1 MTGIRR
7 WYIYLVSLVSLQ
19 ALTWAIISLLQNLLV
34 YGRRSDTG
42 LATDSLS
49 WQIAIIVVTLP
60 VFLVHWL
67 WAQRLARNEA
77 EEQASSVRSLYVYG
91 VLSSFLVPILVS
103 GYQLLQ
109 LLFRYLLKVEMVS
122 SYSRLTPA
130 STALNQFLIIIV
142 LAVLWFYHY
151 RLAESELLSASFA
164 RSVRRWYTFGFAAAG
179 LIMTA
184 IGTATLLS
192 WILAQ
197 FGGETAVGSTAK
209 LLAAELTR
217 LCVGI
222 PLWLL
227 FWRQAQQRFGRGDQD
242 EQHSTVR
249 KIYLY
254 AFIFVTA
261 LTAVTATTGIF
272 AGILRYFLG
281 LPAQGDIRETIAIIV
296 VTAVLWYY
304 HARILHQDVA
314 ASVEQPRQATIRRLY
329 WYLIASIGLAAFL
342 VGFGGDISV
351 LIRSFST
358 AFVTEQRD
366 QLAWFTAA
374 LVAGLPVWLLPW
386 RQAQLAATAPGEAG
400 SHERE
405 AIVRKIYLYFYIFVA
420 TMTALAS
427 AVYIVYRL
435 VSVILGVNTAVN
447 LGSELAHAVAYLILA
462 VAVWL
467 YHGAILRSDTRL
479 TEAPAMPDSLQV
491 VVLDQQDGTLGRPL
505 LEALHQALPFA
516 TLQTVA
522 FSGDPQNGHAPET
535 ALAEAE
541 LIISPWPMEQSQ
553 EAYATAVAHSPA
565 RKLLIPVR
573 QEGWEWVGVE
583 PWNLDNIINE
593 TVQASRQIAVG
604 GAVIQSAHSIASIV
618 SIIGGVMALLIIM
631 FMLISAFF
639 NYLFF

>member
-19 ALTWAIISLLQNLLV
+19 ALAWAVISLLQNLLV
-34 YGRRSDTG
+34 YGRRADV
-42 LATDSLS
+42 AFDTDSLS
-49 WQIAIIVVTLP
+49 WQIALIVVTLP
-60 VFLVHWL
+60 VFLAHWL
-67 WAQRLARNEA
+67 WAQRLVYKEV
-77 EEQASSVRSLYVYG
+77 EEQTSWVRGLYLYG
-91 VLSSFLVPILVS
+91 VMSSFLIPILFN
-103 GYQLLQ
+103 GYELLQYLLQ
-109 LLFRYLLKVEMVS
+109 LVFKVEPRNF
-122 SYSRLTPA
+122 YSQLTPA
-130 STALNQFLIIIV
+130 NVALAQLLSIV
-142 LAVLWFYHY
+142 VLVPLWFYHY
-151 RLAESELLSASFA
+151 RLTESELSSVSFPK
-164 RSVRRWYTFGFAAAG
+164 SVQRWYVFGFAAAG

-184 IGTATLLS
+184 VGTATLLI
-192 WILAQ
+192 WILEQ
-197 FGGETAVGSTAK
+197 FEGNTTVGSTTT
-209 LLAAELTR
+209 LLAAELAR
-217 LCVGI
+217 LCVGV
-222 PLWLL
+222 PLWLF
-227 FWRQAQQRFGRGDQD
+227 FWRQAQQQFAQGDKA

-261 LTAVTATTGIF
+261 LTAVAATTGIF

-281 LPAQGDIRETIAIIV
+281 LPAQGDIRETVAIIV
-296 VTAVLWYY
+296 VAAALWFY
-304 HARILHQDVA
+304 HARVLHQDIQ
-314 ASVEQPRQATIRRLY
+314 ASEEQPKQATIRRLY

-374 LVAGLPVWLLPW
+374 LVAGLPVWLWPW
-386 RQAQLAATAPGEAG
+386 RQAQFAAAAPGEA
-400 SHERE
+400 SRYERD

-447 LGSELAHAVAYLILA
+447 LGAELAHAIAYIIMA

-467 YHGAILRSDTRL
+467 YHGAVLRSDTRL
-479 TEAPAMPDSLQV
+479 TAAPAMPDSLQV
-491 VVLDQQDGTLGRPL
+491 VVLDQQDGNLGRPL
-505 LEALHQALPFA
+505 LAALHQALPFA

-522 FSGDPQNGHAPET
+522 FPGDTQNGHEPET

-541 LIISPWPMEQSQ
+541 LIITPWPMGQSQ
-553 EAYATAVAHSPA
+553 AVYATAVAHSPA

-573 QEGWEWVGVE
+573 QKGWEWVGVE
-583 PWNLDNIINE
+583 PWSLENIISE
-593 TVQASRQIAVG
+593 TVEASRQIAVG
-604 GAVIQSAHSIASIV
+604 GVVVQSPHSIASIA
-618 SIIGGVMALLIIM
+618 SIIGGVLALLIIM
-631 FMLISAFF
+631 FTLISAFF
-639 NYLFF
+639 TYLFF

>member
-19 ALTWAIISLLQNLLV
+19 ALAWAVISLLQNLLV
-34 YGRRSDTG
+34 YGRRSSTG

-67 WAQRLARNEA
+67 WAQRLARSDA
-77 EEQASSVRSLYVYG
+77 EEQASSVRRLYLYG
-91 VLSSFLVPILVS
+91 VMSSFLVPILFN
-103 GYQLLQ
+103 GYGLLQ
-109 LLFRYLLKVEMVS
+109 LVFRLLLKTEMGA
-122 SYSRLTPA
+122 YYYQLTPA
-130 STALNQFLIIIV
+130 NTALNLLLPMIV

-151 RLAESELLSASFA
+151 RLTESDLLLASFA
-164 RSVRRWYTFGFAAAG
+164 KSVRRWYTFGFAAAG

-184 IGTATLLS
+184 IGTATLLI
-192 WILAQ
+192 WILSQ
-197 FGGETAVGSTAK
+197 FGENMPVGRTST
-209 LLAAELTR
+209 LLAAELAR

-222 PLWLL
+222 PLWLI
-227 FWRQAQQRFGRGDQD
+227 FWRLAQQRFAQGDQD
-242 EQHSTVR
+242 EQHATVR

-261 LTAVTATTGIF
+261 LTAVAATTGIF

-281 LPAQGDIRETIAIIV
+281 LPAQGDLRETVAIIV
-296 VTAVLWYY
+296 VTAVLWFY
-304 HARILHQDVA
+304 HARILHQDVQ
-314 ASVEQPRQATIRRLY
+314 ASAEQPRQATIRRLY

-386 RQAQLAATAPGEAG
+386 RQAQLAATTPGEVG
-400 SHERE
+400 RRERE

-435 VSVILGVNTAVN
+435 VSLILGVNTAVN

-491 VVLDQQDGTLGRPL
+491 VVLDKQDGKLGRPL
-505 LEALHQALPFA
+505 LAALHQALPFA

-522 FSGDPQNGHAPET
+522 LPGEPQNGHTPET

-553 EAYATAVAHSPA
+553 AAYATAVAHSPA

-573 QEGWEWVGVE
+573 LEGWEWVGVE
-583 PWNLDNIINE
+583 PWNLDHIINE
-593 TVQASRQIAVG
+593 TVEASRQMAVG

>member
-19 ALTWAIISLLQNLLV
+19 ALAWAVISLLQNLLV
-34 YGRRSDTG
+34 YGRRADV
-42 LATDSLS
+42 AFDTDSLS
-49 WQIAIIVVTLP
+49 WQIALIVVTLP
-60 VFLVHWL
+60 VFLAHWL
-67 WAQRLARNEA
+67 WAQRLVHKEV
-77 EEQASSVRSLYVYG
+77 EEQTSWVRGLYLYG
-91 VLSSFLVPILVS
+91 VMSSFLIPILS
-103 GYQLLQ
+103 NGYELLQYLLQ
-109 LLFRYLLKVEMVS
+109 LVFKVEPRNF
-122 SYSRLTPA
+122 YSQLTPA
-130 STALNQFLIIIV
+130 NVAFTQLLSIV
-142 LAVLWFYHY
+142 VLVPLWFYHY
-151 RLAESELLSASFA
+151 RLTESELSSASFPK
-164 RSVRRWYTFGFAAAG
+164 SVQRWYVFGFAAAG

-184 IGTATLLS
+184 VGTATLLI
-192 WILAQ
+192 WILEQ
-197 FGGETAVGSTAK
+197 FEGNTAVGSTTT
-209 LLAAELTR
+209 LLAAELAR
-217 LCVGI
+217 LCVGV

-227 FWRQAQQRFGRGDQD
+227 FWRQAQRRFAQGDKA

-261 LTAVTATTGIF
+261 LTAVAATTGIF

-281 LPAQGDIRETIAIIV
+281 LPAQGDIRETGAIIV
-296 VTAVLWYY
+296 VAAVLWFY
-304 HARILHQDVA
+304 HARVLHQDIQ
-314 ASVEQPRQATIRRLY
+314 ASEEQPKQATIRRLY

-386 RQAQLAATAPGEAG
+386 RQAQFAAAALGEAG
-400 SHERE
+400 CFERD

-447 LGSELAHAVAYLILA
+447 LGAELAHAIAYIIMA

-467 YHGAILRSDTRL
+467 YHGAVLRSDTRL

-491 VVLDQQDGTLGRPL
+491 VLLDQQDGNLGRPL
-505 LEALHQALPFA
+505 LAALHQALPFA

-522 FSGDPQNGHAPET
+522 FPGDTQNGDEPET

-553 EAYATAVAHSPA
+553 AAYATAVAHSPA

-583 PWNLDNIINE
+583 PWNLENIINE
-593 TVQASRQIAVG
+593 TVEASRQIAVG
-604 GAVIQSAHSIASIV
+604 GAVVQSSHSIASIA
-618 SIIGGVMALLIIM
+618 SIIGGVLALLIIM
-631 FMLISAFF
+631 FTLISAFF
-639 NYLFF
+639 TYLFF